1 MGQVSVGEHADIH
14 DILKRQ
20 FISFK
25 VNRVLKITQMS
36 GQNKVERLKQW
47 LQPPQSF
54 KSHLSWLY
62 YTDMVNF
69 LINKRQ

>member
-1 MGQVSVGEHADIH
+1 MQIFMIFSNGSSSL
-14 DILKRQ
+14 LKL
-20 FISFK
+20 IVFK
-25 VNRVLKITQMS
+25 KITQMS
-36 GQNKVERLKQW
+36 GQNKVEPLKQW

-69 LINKRQ
+69 IINKRQ